1 MEGIASKET
10 ANRQSQQHRTKKK
23 HIRNVGSKWH
33 PFFSRKHDT
42 KKSSETG
49 RLLSISKVTF
59 SSNLGSAISLI
70 SLNSVNTSI
79 TRSSFVNNSSPDCG
93 GAIFLGET
101 GPFLNIL
108 GSKFIEN
115 SAQSSGSAIYVFHYS
130 SLEVCS
136 ILVKKSLFMGNVIS
150 GDDRTGYGGALAIEC
165 LYCND
170 TTVFL
175 EDVSFMYNSASNGSS
190 TLFLYGGGTSNVTI
204 VDSFFIANS
213 LQNEKFSYGWAMAR
227 ISSNYL
233 SLFLVRTLIS
243 GNYAERWV
251 DKITSERR
259 PFLLFIS
266 SQTEAEISIN
276 GLQYE
281 NNKASGI
288 YIQVSPFV
296 GDNSSSVSITNTHFE
311 NNELFSIFV
320 MAIGWSLVQMKNIR
334 FRGNSL
340 QISNRPL
347 FHFYSLAQGTNVTI
361 EDAIFEKNAS
371 PEVIVL
377 FQFPRDNV
385 DDEVCNWYDYKNE
398 VRLTNVLFRENKVLS
413 FSSFSIIRLEN
424 GWNVFS
430 KCQFVN
436 NSASYTVFV
445 GESSTN
451 LELIDTSFHKSASQ
465 MEETFRGFIYYASSG
480 PIKLKNTTL
489 IAKPFQDIDSYFMV
503 TGSNSLNIDNLSV
516 VQCPIG
522 TLQSFRNFTHL
533 RLNPSNCELY
543 EGIIQSFIYSCKRCP
558 PRYYSV
564 EPSGKSC
571 RPCPYGGNCTRNI
584 AASPTF
590 WGFPSLDDHGSI
602 SFRQCPTDYCCPYRN
617 VSCKYENQR
626 YLASECSGNR
636 TGVLCGQCKSGY
648 TETLFSAKCR
658 ENNNCKDYWFWP
670 VVLLYSFAFSF
681 FLLRKSSIIGY
692 VRRILPWVRKR
703 EAVSDLTSDG
713 GGYVKVIFYFY
724 QVAGLVFVS
733 KDSEMH
739 LAENYLVLPV
749 MGWFDFKAIG
759 LKGGL
764 VCPFLGLTVVSKI
777 FLQASQVFAVL
788 FGVLLIFVVN
798 GATRKLQRKRP
809 VFPPTDQY
817 LAATVDCL
825 LLSYSTL
832 ALTALKALNCVPIQS
847 TSRFFY
853 DGNIQCWT
861 WWQKLCTVFIFM
873 YIVPFVSVLYSGSK
887 LLYSKEISTKRFLYA
902 CLCPLPFA
910 IWWMV
915 FCKKIPPTNAETHR
929 VSDEQL
935 PLLPPRAR
943 SLRNDI
949 PVQDST
955 ARVIYGPF
963 KECIDGQDS
972 GAVFWES
979 VLIARRLVLISLHT
993 FIVFPFIRTVCLSI
1007 ACAFILVHHLWKR
1020 PFKDPWV
1027 NRGETASLAALL
1039 VLVVINMV
1047 ELIFSL
1053 SGGTISEQD
1062 RICLVVLNVVEVII
1076 IGILPVVFVLVIL
1089 FSLLWQLLRICRF
1102 FCLIFCRL
1110 FVTNRC
1116 EN

>member
-1 MEGIASKET
+1 
-10 ANRQSQQHRTKKK
+10 
-23 HIRNVGSKWH
+23 
-33 PFFSRKHDT
+33 
-42 KKSSETG
+42 
-49 RLLSISKVTF
+49 
-59 SSNLGSAISLI
+59 
-70 SLNSVNTSI
+70 
-79 TRSSFVNNSSPDCG
+79 
-93 GAIFLGET
+93 
-101 GPFLNIL
+101 
-108 GSKFIEN
+108 
-115 SAQSSGSAIYVFHYS
+115 
-130 SLEVCS
+130 
-136 ILVKKSLFMGNVIS
+136 
-150 GDDRTGYGGALAIEC
+150 
-165 LYCND
+165 
-170 TTVFL
+170 
-175 EDVSFMYNSASNGSS
+175 
-190 TLFLYGGGTSNVTI
+190 
-204 VDSFFIANS
+204 
-213 LQNEKFSYGWAMAR
+213 
-227 ISSNYL
+227 
-233 SLFLVRTLIS
+233 
-243 GNYAERWV
+243 
-251 DKITSERR
+251 
-259 PFLLFIS
+259 
-266 SQTEAEISIN
+266 
-276 GLQYE
+276 
-281 NNKASGI
+281 
-288 YIQVSPFV
+288 
-296 GDNSSSVSITNTHFE
+296 
-311 NNELFSIFV
+311 
-320 MAIGWSLVQMKNIR
+320 
-334 FRGNSL
+334 
-340 QISNRPL
+340 
-347 FHFYSLAQGTNVTI
+347 
-361 EDAIFEKNAS
+361 
-371 PEVIVL
+371 
-377 FQFPRDNV
+377 
-385 DDEVCNWYDYKNE
+385 
-398 VRLTNVLFRENKVLS
+398 
-413 FSSFSIIRLEN
+413 
-424 GWNVFS
+424 
-430 KCQFVN
+430 
-436 NSASYTVFV
+436 
-445 GESSTN
+445 
-451 LELIDTSFHKSASQ
+451 
-465 MEETFRGFIYYASSG
+465 
-480 PIKLKNTTL
+480 
-489 IAKPFQDIDSYFMV
+489 MV
-503 TGSNSLNIDNLSV
+503 TGSNSSNIDNSSII
-516 VQCPIG
+516 QCPIG
-522 TLQSFRNFTHL
+522 TLQSLRNFTHL
-533 RLNPSNCELY
+533 RLNSNGYCKNEIY
-543 EGIIQSFIYSCKRCP
+543 ETIAQSFTYSCKRCP
-558 PRYYSV
+558 PGYYSV

-571 RPCPYGGNCTRNI
+571 RPCPYGGNCTRNV

-590 WGFPSLDDHGSI
+590 WGFPSLDDHGSV
-602 SFRQCPTDYCCPYRN
+602 SFRQCSTDYCCPYRN

-681 FLLRKSSIIGY
+681 FLLRKSSIICY
-692 VRRILPWVRKR
+692 ARRILPWARKR
-703 EAVSDLTSDG
+703 AAVSDLTSDG
-713 GGYVKVIFYFY
+713 SGYVKVIFYFY

-739 LAENYLVLPV
+739 LAENYLLLPV

-764 VCPFLGLTVVSKI
+764 VCSFLGLTVVSKI
-777 FLQASQVFAVL
+777 FLQTSQVFAAL

-798 GATRKLQRKRP
+798 GAKRKIQRKRP
-809 VFPPTDQY
+809 VFPPADQY

-832 ALTALKALNCVPIQS
+832 ALSALKALNCVPIQS

-861 WWQKLCTVFIFM
+861 WWQKLCAVFIFM

-943 SLRNDI
+943 SSRNDI

-955 ARVIYGPF
+955 AKVIYGPF

-993 FIVFPFIRTVCLSI
+993 FIVFPSIRMVCLSI

-1062 RICLVVLNVVEVII
+1062 RICLVVLNVVEVIT